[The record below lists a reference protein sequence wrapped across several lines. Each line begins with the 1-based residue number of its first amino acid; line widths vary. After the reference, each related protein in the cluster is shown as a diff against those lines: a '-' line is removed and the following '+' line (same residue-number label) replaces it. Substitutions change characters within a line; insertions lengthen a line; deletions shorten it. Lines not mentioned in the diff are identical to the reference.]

1 METHV
6 RTPQDVFMQP
16 QHLVVPPFQRPYVW
30 EKEEQWAPLWQ
41 DVRRLAELRLAQTAG
56 DARHFLGAIVVQAQ
70 EPILGDLQASSIIDG
85 QQRLTTL
92 QLLMDATAAALEA
105 LGQDALAGQ
114 LDRLTHNE
122 DIYVPGEADT
132 RLKLRHSNKDGAAFE
147 EVMDAEAP
155 VDHETLAHAASR
167 VVRAHEYFTAAVSEW
182 LDSDTDG
189 AAERAQALT
198 SVLTRGLQLVAINL
212 TLNENSQEIFETLNA
227 RGTPLTAADLIRNFV
242 FQRLAAE
249 GADTRAHLDNWPFE
263 TEFWEKEVSVGR
275 YTTQRSSLFFN
286 QWLGS
291 RLGEEVSTRATF
303 TRFKQYV
310 EQIDLENGQKVADLL
325 PVIQEQAKAYEAWTT
340 AADDRNRQ
348 LNRVELA
355 VYRMKASD
363 SELLKPLLIWLH
375 APGREVPADVI
386 DRVTALAE
394 SWLVRRQIL
403 RLSTSDMGRIVA
415 DMIRVYERT
424 QPD

>member
-1 METHV
+1 METNV

-41 DVRRLAELRLAQTAG
+41 DVRRLAELRLAPTAG

-92 QLLMDATAAALEA
+92 QLLMDATAAVLEA

-114 LDRLTHNE
+114 LGRLTHNE
-122 DIYVPGEADT
+122 DIYVSGEAYT
-132 RLKLRHSNKDGAAFE
+132 RLKLRHSNKDGPAFE

-155 VDHETLAHAASR
+155 VDHETLDHAASR
-167 VVRAHEYFTAAVSEW
+167 VVRAHEYFTTAASEW
-182 LDSDTDG
+182 LVSYTDG
-189 AAERAQALT
+189 VAERAQALT
-198 SVLTRGLQLVAINL
+198 SALTRGLQLVAINL
-212 TLNENSQEIFETLNA
+212 TLSENSQEIFETLNA

-310 EQIDLENGQKVADLL
+310 EQIDRENGQKVADLL
-325 PVIQEQAKAYEAWTT
+325 PVIRQEARAYESWTT
-340 AADDRNRQ
+340 AADDHNRQ

-355 VYRMKASD
+355 VYRMRASD
-363 SELLKPLLIWLH
+363 SELLKP
-375 APGREVPADVI
+375 
-386 DRVTALAE
+386 
-394 SWLVRRQIL
+394 
-403 RLSTSDMGRIVA
+403 
-415 DMIRVYERT
+415 Y
-424 QPD
+424 